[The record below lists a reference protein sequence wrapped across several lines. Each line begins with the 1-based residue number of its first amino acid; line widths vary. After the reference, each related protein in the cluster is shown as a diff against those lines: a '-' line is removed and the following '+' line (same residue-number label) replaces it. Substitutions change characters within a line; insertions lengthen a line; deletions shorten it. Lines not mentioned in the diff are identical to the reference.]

1 MFESIKRVPGDAIL
15 GLIQQL
21 KDDPNPN
28 KVDLG
33 VGVYRDVH
41 GNTPIMRAVK
51 SAEQI
56 LVDTEQTKSYIGSHG
71 DPVYGELI
79 LKTVFGDESPVLAE
93 RRASATQSPGG
104 TGALRLA
111 ADFIAAQLP
120 GKSIWLPTPTWPN
133 HLGVF
138 GHAGIGIQRYPYVDA
153 DNTFDFEA
161 MMAGLQAIPE
171 GDILLLHACCHN
183 PSGFDPDR
191 EQWRRILDV
200 VRERHLLPLVD
211 FAYQGFGDG
220 LDEDAYGVRLLADN
234 LDEMLIT
241 QSCSKNFGLYRER
254 VGTFIAVAR
263 NAEEMANVRSQL
275 AVTARENYS
284 NPPAHG
290 SAVVATIFT
299 SPELT
304 ARWREE
310 LDDMRGRIAT
320 LRRQLV
326 DGLKPYGLDERFG
339 FVLRQRG
346 MFSYTG
352 LTPAQVDRLRNDY
365 SIYMV
370 TSGRINI
377 AGLNETNLD
386 YVCKAIADVVK

>member
-33 VGVYRDVH
+33 VGVYRDIH

-71 DPVYGELI
+71 DPAYGELI
-79 LKTVFGDESPVLAE
+79 LKTVFGEDSQVLAE

-191 EQWRRILDV
+191 EQWHRILDV

-263 NAEEMANVRSQL
+263 NADEMANVRSQL

-310 LDDMRGRIAT
+310 LDDMRERIAA

-326 DGLKPYGLDERFG
+326 EGLKPYGLDDRFG

-352 LTPAQVDRLRNDY
+352 LTPAQVDRLRDDY

-377 AGLNETNLD
+377 AGLNENNLD
-386 YVCKAIADVVK
+386 YVCKAIADVVT

>member
-320 LRRQLV
+320 LRQQLV

-352 LTPAQVDRLRNDY
+352 LTPAQVDRLRDDY

-377 AGLNETNLD
+377 AGLNESNLD
-386 YVCKAIADVVK
+386 YVCKAIADVVR